1 MSRAAAAL
9 LLSAA
14 CLLAPRV
21 GAAGEPALPDAQG
34 RDAVQ
39 ADCRYLT
46 TEDRPASRGEGR
58 LVPAPF
64 PDDDIFRPLLA
75 DPKQPQFYA
84 AYQRLHSRATGETF
98 NAGFVG
104 FGEYFGL
111 WGLRRPGCDGVQVGL
126 TGAVFAQF
134 HLHRSSSD
142 LLNADYLVGIPVSL
156 RRGLVSAR
164 LRLFHQSSHLGDE
177 FLLGNPGVQRV
188 NLSFEA
194 IDALASVE
202 RRWWRLYGG
211 GSVLVNKEP
220 SSLDLFGAQWGLEL
234 RGPGFPSPFSG
245 PTLGEV
251 RMAPVFGADFKAFQQ
266 QDWAVTTSLVGGLEW
281 SGPRSA
287 RRLRLLLSYLR
298 GYNPYGQFF
307 DQKIE
312 TFGIGLYFAF

>member
-9 LLSAA
+9 LLAAA
-14 CLLAPRV
+14 CLLASGA
-21 GAAGEPALPDAQG
+21 GAAGEPVVPDLAD
-34 RDAVQ
+34 RDAVR

-58 LVPAPF
+58 FVPAPF
-64 PDDDIFRPLLA
+64 PGDDIFRPLLA

-84 AYQRLHSRATGETF
+84 AYQRLHGRATGETF

-111 WGLRRPGCDGVQVGL
+111 WGLRRQGCDGVQVGL

-134 HLHRSSSD
+134 HLHESSSD
-142 LLNADYLVGIPVSL
+142 LLNADYLVGIPVSF
-156 RRGLVSAR
+156 RRGLWSAR

-177 FLLGNPGVQRV
+177 FLLGNPGVERV

-194 IDALASVE
+194 IDALVSVE

-234 RGPGFPSPFSG
+234 RGPGFPSPLSG
-245 PTLGEV
+245 PTLGDV
-251 RMAPVFGADFKAFQQ
+251 RIAPVLGADFKAFQQ
-266 QDWAVTTSLVGGLEW
+266 QDWAVTASLVGGLEW